1 MNTTMNNRTQRILT
15 ALVLIPIAVLFI
27 IYSNDFIFFVV
38 ILALI
43 LLATYEFSIL
53 VEKAGYKIIRTPILI
68 GSLLIP
74 FSFFIDRVDVFLFS
88 VFIVTSTTL
97 VIKLFSKMP
106 LEDTFRT
113 VGFTFL
119 NVFYVPFYFSFIILL
134 KNINYH
140 YVFFLFAIIWVSD
153 SFAYFLGSR
162 YGKHKLYELISPK
175 KSIEGFVAGLIGG
188 ILAGFIYSMFFM
200 KIGFLHVIVISF
212 LISLF
217 GAVGDL
223 IESMFK
229 RKAQVKDSGHIF
241 PGHGGMLDRIDSL
254 LFGAPILYF
263 YIELFL

>member
-1 MNTTMNNRTQRILT
+1 MENRTQRILT
-15 ALVLIPIAVLFI
+15 AVIIIPLAVLFI
-27 IYSNDFIFFVV
+27 IYSSDFIFFIA

-43 LLATYEFSIL
+43 LLATYEFSVLI
-53 VEKAGYKIIRTPILI
+53 EKAGYKIIRTPIAI
-68 GSLLIP
+68 GAILIP
-74 FSFFIDRVDVFLFS
+74 FSFFIERVDVFLFS
-88 VFIVTSTTL
+88 VFIVTFVTL
-97 VIKLFSKMP
+97 NIKLFSKTP

-134 KNINYH
+134 KNMNYH
-140 YVFFLFAIIWVSD
+140 FVFYLFAIIWTGD

-162 YGKHKLYELISPK
+162 FGKHRLYELISPK
-175 KSIEGFVAGLIGG
+175 KSIEGFVAGLFGG
-188 ILAGFIYSMFFM
+188 VLAGLIYSIFFM
-200 KIGFLHVIVISF
+200 KMGLLHVILTSF
-212 LISLF
+212 LISIF
-217 GAVGDL
+217 GAIGDL
-223 IESMFK
+223 VESMFK